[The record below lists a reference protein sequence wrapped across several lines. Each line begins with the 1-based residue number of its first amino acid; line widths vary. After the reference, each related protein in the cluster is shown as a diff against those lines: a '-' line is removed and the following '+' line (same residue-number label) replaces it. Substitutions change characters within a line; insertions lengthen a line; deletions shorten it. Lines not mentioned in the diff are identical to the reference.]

1 MKRKPSSSGTP
12 KPKKRKAKEISSAA
26 KEEKSGKAKLGKHVA
41 TAAAW
46 QRKPSVSWETSRNQV
61 MCRTGQAGKGHTH
74 RITFAEAGSS
84 KKVWALGEKW
94 LKINTAEY
102 QAYHKSL

>member
-12 KPKKRKAKEISSAA
+12 KPKKRRAKEISSAA
-26 KEEKSGKAKLGKHVA
+26 REEKSGHVA

-84 KKVWALGEKW
+84 KKAWALGEKW